1 MKKQLRPTRGIWD
14 WLGTGNW
21 DGGEGNTGVNG

>member
-1 MKKQLRPTRGIWD
+1 MKKSKGLTRGLWD

-21 DGGEGNTGVNG
+21 NGGEGNTGVNG